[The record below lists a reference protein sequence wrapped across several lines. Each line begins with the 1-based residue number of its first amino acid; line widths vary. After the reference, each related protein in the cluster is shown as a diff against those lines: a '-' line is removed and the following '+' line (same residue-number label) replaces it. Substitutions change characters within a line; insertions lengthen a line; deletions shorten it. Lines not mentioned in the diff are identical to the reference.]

1 MYSITPT
8 LEQKQS
14 PIDNKQF
21 KEEKRPENDTEPI
34 DEEMAKEDKNFNWT
48 VLQSKST
55 ELQCVS
61 PKIGSN
67 QCSLDRTFRAKRSST
82 DLPSKRNGK
91 RSPRNI
97 KGKNRF
103 LREAHLPNGN
113 SIVQKRK

>member
-48 VLQSKST
+48 VLQQSM
-55 ELQCVS
+55 
-61 PKIGSN
+61 
-67 QCSLDRTFRAKRSST
+67 
-82 DLPSKRNGK
+82 
-91 RSPRNI
+91 
-97 KGKNRF
+97 
-103 LREAHLPNGN
+103 
-113 SIVQKRK
+113 